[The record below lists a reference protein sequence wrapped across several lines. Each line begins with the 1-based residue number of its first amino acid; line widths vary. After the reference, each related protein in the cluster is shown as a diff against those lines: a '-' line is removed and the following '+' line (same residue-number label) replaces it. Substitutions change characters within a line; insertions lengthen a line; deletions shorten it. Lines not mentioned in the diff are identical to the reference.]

1 MRPTGKFPIVL
12 SINKIPVCAWRIPLT
27 QRVRFAMSTADA
39 FLSSPAPPAKVD
51 SYDMSSSPNL
61 PPLNEIFSK
70 SPKPPP
76 LRSGSHAPPIPDDAR
91 TTFTS
96 AAILLR
102 EAPEIDIETEQITYS
117 PPRKPQST
125 KAKKGR
131 IPTPDN
137 ASVPIDS
144 PILIESSEEK
154 PLQKFKSKKSISQSE
169 RPPTSKT
176 SVTKQT
182 NKGKQKAKTG
192 TGTVSKHFPAKEGVG
207 KRADEKSEHGTL
219 AQNID
224 DQITNDIHCAEPALR
239 RRRDWTP
246 PPPNDPILLE
256 SESDNRE
263 LLSSVDRGTN
273 SRDVFG
279 TLQDRYGCKD
289 TASSTTSGR
298 SQQTNVLEKR
308 KPIRLV
314 STSIENE
321 QRPKDASPTKAA
333 NTKKKTRTITE
344 LATAPYMPIMTPE
357 LDLTGPATKESLL
370 SYFDE
375 DGAVKALVDQQTIVM
390 TQKKGKAKEAKASA
404 KPKRKKKPGT
414 IDNPILLSPN
424 SALKQSSNQD
434 FVFGTSSQLVREDS
448 PTILRDLQLAIQAS
462 NQVDSDPFADSDSQG
477 LWHASARDT
486 DGELMKVDDVE
497 LITDLPSFSRPQRSK
512 QESDDGFVDIN
523 DVLKSSEIDESGGNV
538 LQQNPD
544 LQFQDIPSAQ
554 PPRADSEDRTDVAA
568 EPSYPRPDFE
578 LLSDVQL
585 ASRIA
590 SYGFKPVKKR
600 QTMIAL
606 LNQCWVSKNPGAS
619 LVHANSIS
627 TTSTTSAPKRKQATT
642 TITSTQPENPPKR
655 RGRPRKD
662 SASETEAEAS
672 TAKASKAKAT
682 KATTATKAKATST
695 TKKPRA
701 PRKKKEKDATVKSI
715 EIADSD
721 VEDSALS
728 SVSPSSRA
736 SSPDYDRIFSSPP
749 AVDLSLSED
758 PDAMSLA
765 VAPTDQQ
772 ADLFRHITKAVTS
785 APRSQDPANPSWH
798 EKMLLYDPII
808 LEDLA
813 AWLNAG
819 ALSKTGYDDEVA
831 PEDVK
836 RWCESKSVIC
846 LWRVNTRGKER
857 KRY

>member
-1 MRPTGKFPIVL
+1 MRPTGNFPITL
-12 SINKIPVCAWRIPLT
+12 SINKIPVCALRILPLT
-27 QRVRFAMSTADA
+27 LRFRSAMSTTDV
-39 FLSSPAPPAKVD
+39 FLSSPAPPARVDD

-70 SPKPPP
+70 HPKPPP
-76 LRSGSHAPPIPDDAR
+76 LRSGSRAPPIPDDAR
-91 TTFTS
+91 TTFTTT
-96 AAILLR
+96 AAIVLR

-117 PPRKPQST
+117 PPRKSQPT
-125 KAKKGR
+125 KTKKGR
-131 IPTPDN
+131 TLTPEN

-144 PILIESSEEK
+144 PILVESSQEK
-154 PLQKFKSKKSISQSE
+154 PWQKFKSKKSTSQSE
-169 RPPTSKT
+169 QLPISKT

-182 NKGKQKAKTG
+182 SKGKQKAK

-207 KRADEKSEHGTL
+207 KRADEKSENATI

-224 DQITNDIHCAEPALR
+224 DRITNDLNCAEPALR

-263 LLSSVDRGTN
+263 LLSSVDRGTS

-314 STSIENE
+314 STSIEKE
-321 QRPKDASPTKAA
+321 QQPRDASPTKAV

-344 LATAPYMPIMTPE
+344 LATAPYMPIMAPE

-375 DGAVKALVDQQTIVM
+375 DGAVKALVDQQTNVM
-390 TQKKGKAKEAKASA
+390 TQKKGKAKEPKAPAKS
-404 KPKRKKKPGT
+404 KRKKKSGT

-477 LWHASARDT
+477 LWHAGARDT
-486 DGELMKVDDVE
+486 DGELMKVDEVE
-497 LITDLPSFSRPQRSK
+497 LVTGLPSFSRPQKLK
-512 QESDDGFVDIN
+512 QHSDDGFIDIN
-523 DVLKSSEIDESGGNV
+523 DVLKSSEIDESGGNA
-538 LQQNPD
+538 LQLNPD
-544 LQFQDIPSAQ
+544 PQFQDIHSAQ
-554 PPRADSEDRTDVAA
+554 PPRVNSEDRTDVAA
-568 EPSYPRPDFE
+568 EASNPRPDFE
-578 LLSDVQL
+578 FLNDAQL
-585 ASRIA
+585 ASQIA

-600 QTMIAL
+600 QAMIAL
-606 LNQCWVSKNPGAS
+606 LNQCWVSKNPGVS
-619 LVHANSIS
+619 LAHANSIS
-627 TTSTTSAPKRKQATT
+627 TTSASSAPKRKQATT
-642 TITSTQPENPPKR
+642 TITQPENPPKR

-662 SASETEAEAS
+662 SASKTEAEAS
-672 TAKASKAKAT
+672 TAKASTTKAARAAKAT
-682 KATTATKAKATST
+682 T
-695 TKKPRA
+695 TKKPRS
-701 PRKKKEKDATVKSI
+701 PRKKNAAVKSI

-721 VEDSALS
+721 VEGSVLS
-728 SVSPSSRA
+728 FSSPSRA

-758 PDAMSLA
+758 ADMSLA
-765 VAPTDQQ
+765 LAPTDQQ
-772 ADLFRHITKAVTS
+772 ADLFRQITKAVTS

-819 ALSKTGYDDEVA
+819 ALGKVGYDDEVS

-836 RWCESKSVIC
+836 KWCESKSVIC